1 MQGEWSGCGTSLVVR
16 YEVIEIPPSMKEQKM
31 TKDQM
36 KISITYCG
44 A

>member
-1 MQGEWSGCGTSLVVR
+1 MQDFTYDTVWSDRNFAEDEGE
-16 YEVIEIPPSMKEQKM
+16 KM